1 MNKLILV
8 TGSTRGLGLAIIKK
22 LLSSEYKV
30 IATGR
35 KVTEEIIILKKSYP
49 DLLFFE
55 PFDLINVDDIKIF
68 VSLVVKKYGRLF
80 GLINNAAL
88 GHDGVLATMHE
99 SQISELLKVNV
110 EAPILLAKYASRG
123 MLINQSGR
131 IVNISSII
139 AYTGFNGL
147 SVYGAS
153 KSALIGFSKSLSRE
167 LGKANIT
174 VNCIAPGY
182 MATQMTS
189 DLQGEKLASIIRRS
203 PMKKLATPNDVAHAV
218 SYLLSDDASLVAGTT
233 ITVDAGS
240 TA

>member
-55 PFDLINVDDIKIF
+55 PFDLSNVDDIKIF

-182 MATQMTS
+182 MATEMTS

-218 SYLLSDDASLVAGTT
+218 SYLLSDGASLVTGTT
-233 ITVDAGS
+233 ITIDAGS

>member
-1 MNKLILV
+1 MNKLVLV
-8 TGSTRGLGLAIIKK
+8 TGATRGLGLGIVQT
-22 LLSSEYKV
+22 LLESNYKV

-35 KVTEEIIILKKSYP
+35 KKTAEIDSLLINNP
-49 DLLFFE
+49 DNFNFE
-55 PFDLINVDDIKIF
+55 SFDLSQTSEIKNFISDI
-68 VSLVVKKYGRLF
+68 VKKYGRLY
-80 GLINNAAL
+80 GLVNNAAL

-110 EAPILLAKYASRG
+110 EAPILLAKYSSRG
-123 MLINQSGR
+123 MLINQVGR

-139 AYTGFNGL
+139 ATTGFNGL

-153 KSALIGFSKSLSRE
+153 KSALNGFTKSLSRE

-174 VNCIAPGY
+174 VNCVSPGY
-182 MATQMTS
+182 MSTDMTNS
-189 DLQGEKLASIIRRS
+189 LQGDKLASIVRRS
-203 PMKKLATPNDVAHAV
+203 PMKKLAGTDDVARAV
-218 SYLLSDDASLVAGTT
+218 LFLMDENSNMITGTT

>member
-1 MNKLILV
+1 MNKLVLV
-8 TGSTRGLGLAIIKK
+8 TGATRGLGLGIVKT
-22 LLSSEYKV
+22 LLESNYKV

-35 KVTEEIIILKKSYP
+35 KKTAEIDSLLINNP
-49 DLLFFE
+49 DNFNFE
-55 PFDLINVDDIKIF
+55 SFDLSQTSEIKNFISDI
-68 VSLVVKKYGRLF
+68 VKKYGRLY
-80 GLINNAAL
+80 GLVNNAAL

-123 MLINQSGR
+123 MLINQAGR
-131 IVNISSII
+131 IINISSII
-139 AYTGFNGL
+139 ATTGFNGL

-153 KSALIGFSKSLSRE
+153 KSALNGFTKSLSRE

-174 VNCIAPGY
+174 VNCVAPGY
-182 MATQMTS
+182 MSTDMTNS
-189 DLQGEKLASIIRRS
+189 LQGDKLASIVRRS
-203 PMKKLATPNDVAHAV
+203 PMKKLAGTDDVARAV
-218 SYLLSDDASLVAGTT
+218 LFLMDENSNMITGTT

>member
-1 MNKLILV
+1 MNKLVLV
-8 TGSTRGLGLAIIKK
+8 TGATRGLGLGIVKT
-22 LLSSEYKV
+22 LLESNYKV

-35 KVTEEIIILKKSYP
+35 KKTAEIDGLLINNP
-49 DLLFFE
+49 DNFDFE
-55 PFDLINVDDIKIF
+55 SFDLSQTSEIKNFISDI
-68 VSLVVKKYGRLF
+68 VKKYGRLY
-80 GLINNAAL
+80 GLVNNAAL

-123 MLINQSGR
+123 MLINQAGR
-131 IVNISSII
+131 IINISSII
-139 AYTGFNGL
+139 ATTGFNGL

-153 KSALIGFSKSLSRE
+153 KSALNGFTKSLSRE

-174 VNCIAPGY
+174 VNCVSPGY
-182 MATQMTS
+182 MSTDMTNS
-189 DLQGEKLASIIRRS
+189 LQGDKLASIVRRS
-203 PMKKLATPNDVAHAV
+203 PMKKLAGTDDVARAV
-218 SYLLSDDASLVAGTT
+218 LFLMDESSNMITGTT

>member
-8 TGSTRGLGLAIIKK
+8 TGSTRGLGLAIVKN
-22 LLSSEYKV
+22 LLSSEYRV

-35 KVTEEIIILKKSYP
+35 KITEEITILQKSFGSSLY
-49 DLLFFE
+49 FE
-55 PFDLINVDDIKIF
+55 SFDLSNTDDIKTFI
-68 VSLVVKKYGRLF
+68 SLVVKKYGRLY

-88 GHDGVLATMHE
+88 GFDGVLATMHD

-110 EAPILLAKYASRG
+110 EASILLAKYACRG

-131 IVNISSII
+131 IINISSII
-139 AYTGFNGL
+139 ANTGFNGL
-147 SVYGAS
+147 SVYAAS
-153 KSALIGFSKSLSRE
+153 KSALNGFSKSLSRE
-167 LGKANIT
+167 LGKANVT

-182 MATQMTS
+182 MATEMTS

-218 SYLLSDDASLVAGTT
+218 SYLLSDGASLVTGST
-233 ITVDAGS
+233 ITIDAGS

>member
-1 MNKLILV
+1 VNKLILV

-182 MATQMTS
+182 MATEMTS

-218 SYLLSDDASLVAGTT
+218 SYLLSDGASLVTGTT
-233 ITVDAGS
+233 ITIDAGS